1 MELQAIRYAAMI
13 SNLTFKE
20 LVDIYANYL
29 EKNNI
34 DENAEESLLEF
45 LEWSEPN
52 EDEFA
57 QEVRIVLSGADFS
70 KELTSS
76 VMWLNEFKLDIRCV
90 RLHPYIDDGETYLDV
105 QTVIP
110 LPEVSDYQIRV
121 REKRQKEREA
131 RSGSRDFTKYDLTI
145 GGQEFKNLTKRGLFF
160 HLISQLVAA
169 GKHPKELSH
178 YIKKN
183 KFKVLEGELSSEEVV
198 ATIMEEDT
206 GGTVA
211 KARRYFT
218 DEGEFFRV
226 DGQTFVLSN
235 QWAKKSIPSIDQF
248 KEAYPEMDISIKAAE
263 A

>member
-1 MELQAIRYAAMI
+1 M
-13 SNLTFKE
+13 
-20 LVDIYANYL
+20 
-29 EKNNI
+29 
-34 DENAEESLLEF
+34 
-45 LEWSEPN
+45 
-52 EDEFA
+52 
-57 QEVRIVLSGADFS
+57 RIVLAGTDFS

-90 RLHPYIDDGETYLDV
+90 RLHPYSDDGEIYLDV

-131 RSGSRDFTKYDLTI
+131 RSDNRDFTKYDLTVA
-145 GGQEFKNLTKRGLFF
+145 GREFKNLTKRGLFF
-160 HLISQLVAA
+160 HLVSQLVAA
-169 GKHPKELSH
+169 GKHPKELSN
-178 YIKKN
+178 YLKKN

-218 DEGEFFRV
+218 DDGEFFCA
-226 DGQTFVLSN
+226 DGKTYVLSN

-248 KEAYPEMDISIKAAE
+248 KDAYPEMDISIKSAE
-263 A
+263 T